1 MEQRRSEWES
11 KVELER
17 LEREKRIEEMRA
29 NEEAAKVER
38 EK

>member
-1 MEQRRSEWES
+1 MEQRRSEWEA